1 MDLSEKACEV
11 IQQTEDLGLKL
22 KFDSGLMVLV
32 KGEATL
38 DQEQC
43 ENVVEKLGGNA
54 GTPTQPNIAGFLLP
68 HVRDILLRRAIATR
82 AKQFVGRRV
91 WSPEFGWGTVVG
103 TDGVLGSL
111 TVEVQNPA
119 GRKSWVIG
127 AAKDVVVIV
136 AEEGEQSVSSTAG
149 SEPKPDKPRRG
160 IFEMLRRAPSGTK
173 TLSAGREG

>member
-11 IQQTEDLGLKL
+11 IQQTGHLGLKL
-22 KFDSGLMVLV
+22 MFDSGLMVLV

-38 DQEQC
+38 DRECEQI
-43 ENVVEKLGGNA
+43 VEKLGGNP
-54 GTPTQPNIAGFLLP
+54 GTPTQPNIAGYLLP

-103 TDGVLGSL
+103 TDSVLGSL

-119 GRKSWVIG
+119 GRKSLLIA

-136 AEEGEQSVSSTAG
+136 DEEEEQSVSSTAG
-149 SEPKPDKPRRG
+149 NEPKPDRPRRG
-160 IFEMLRRAPSGTK
+160 IFEMLRRTPSGTK
-173 TLSAGREG
+173 VLSAGREG